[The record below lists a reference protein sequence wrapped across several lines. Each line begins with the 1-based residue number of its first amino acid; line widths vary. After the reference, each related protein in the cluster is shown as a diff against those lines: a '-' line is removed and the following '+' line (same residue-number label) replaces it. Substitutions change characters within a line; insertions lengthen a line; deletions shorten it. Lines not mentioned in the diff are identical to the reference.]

1 MSFGSILEGPDTTQL
16 KPLVEQAMPMLIETM
31 RDSSVVVQVD
41 IGSELFF
48 CSCFCL
54 RKKHNIIRF
63 FLFQFRILPENVLS
77 FSSDFAI
84 YLWKYQKIWY

>member
-41 IGSELFF
+41 IGSELCF
-48 CSCFCL
+48 CSCF
-54 RKKHNIIRF
+54 F
-63 FLFQFRILPENVLS
+63 FF
-77 FSSDFAI
+77 
-84 YLWKYQKIWY
+84 